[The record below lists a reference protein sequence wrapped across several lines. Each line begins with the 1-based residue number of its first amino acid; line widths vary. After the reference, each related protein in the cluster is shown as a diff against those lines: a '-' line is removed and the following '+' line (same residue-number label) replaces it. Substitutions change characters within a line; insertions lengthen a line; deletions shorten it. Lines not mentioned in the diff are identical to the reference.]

1 MFIFVE
7 KEHRNNAGFGV
18 LQTPKKQTY
27 FERRKRL
34 LRQNLHQYE
43 YLYRSL
49 VTQFECGAYPE
60 GKTMPSQQQ
69 LCRQYNVGIT
79 TIRRVM
85 KMLENNGYIHTAAGR
100 PAVSA
105 YRTAAES
112 CIAALLERRDGVN
125 DAFCGLGILLP
136 ALYREGASLC
146 REPEFTIMRDAIDGI
161 AGPMELS
168 ALYQQANLFFRAVL
182 KPFHNLLI
190 QDLELDAESYLHVPY
205 IPYPGVND
213 PSYHAES
220 RVKAWLETALNR
232 ILRKEYDAF
241 YDSIL
246 DFYGKTQSTID
257 GYLEE
262 LSRVVPTPAPQKTDI
277 RWFRIKG
284 HSELYIRLA
293 MSILRRI
300 AGGEFEGKKYL
311 PSIPR
316 LMEEYGL
323 MKETVCRSIALLNML
338 GIAETKAKKGT
349 ILVTGE
355 IQGSIASASFDFSDP
370 LLQQRLALCMDAI
383 QIMALS
389 AGICAKSFTPVTE
402 EWLHSAEEKLSSASL
417 HSLNP
422 RSVQLLMDYM
432 IQFAPCH
439 SLSNIYYQLNELIL
453 WGYYLYA
460 VDASYYAPQEKL
472 QFLMHDVV
480 KALREKDTSALP
492 SALENAF
499 LQIYRDIYSV
509 IAQLPCGT
517 DFLPIP
523 I

>member
-1 MFIFVE
+1 M
-7 KEHRNNAGFGV
+7 
-18 LQTPKKQTY
+18 
-27 FERRKRL
+27 
-34 LRQNLHQYE
+34 RQNLHQYE
-43 YLYRSL
+43 YLYRSF
-49 VTQFECGAYPE
+49 VTQFECGVYPE
-60 GKTMPSQQQ
+60 GQILPSQQQ
-69 LCRQYNVGIT
+69 LCRQFNVGIT
-79 TIRRVM
+79 TIRKVM
-85 KMLENNGYIHTAAGR
+85 KMLEHSGYIRTVTGR

-105 YRTAAES
+105 YRASAEY

-125 DAFCGLGILLP
+125 DAFCGLGLLLP
-136 ALYREGASLC
+136 ALYREGARLC
-146 REPEFTIMRDAIDGI
+146 QETEFTIMRDAIDGI
-161 AGPMELS
+161 AGHMELS
-168 ALYQQANLFFRAVL
+168 ALYRQANLFFRAVL
-182 KPFHNLLI
+182 KPFNNLLI
-190 QDLELDAESYLHVPY
+190 QDLQLDAESYLDVPY
-205 IPYPGVND
+205 IPYPGVKA
-213 PSYHAES
+213 PSYQAES

-232 ILRKEYDAF
+232 ILRKQYDAF

-246 DFYGKTQSTID
+246 DFYCKTQSTID

-262 LSRVVPTPAPQKTDI
+262 LSRAIPAPVPRKADI
-277 RWFRIKG
+277 RWFRTKG

-355 IQGSIASASFDFSDP
+355 IQGSISPASFDFSDP
-370 LLQQRLALCMDAI
+370 LIQQRLALCMDTI

-402 EWLHSAEEKLSSASL
+402 EWLHRAEEKLFSASL

-439 SLSNIYYQLNELIL
+439 SLSNIYSQLNELLL

-460 VDASYYAPQEKL
+460 ADASYYAPQEKL
-472 QFLMHDVV
+472 QALMRDVV
-480 KALREKDTSALP
+480 KALREKDSSALP
-492 SALENAF
+492 AALEKAF
-499 LQIYRDIYSV
+499 LQIYRDIHFV
-509 IAQLPCGT
+509 IAQLPWGT

-523 I
+523 L